1 MSDPG
6 RVLATGITA
15 LDARSWDFL
24 IKSLLEIID
33 REHIQTIVIGYPLTL
48 KGNRGKLVSQAE
60 KLSDLFISRGL
71 EVILWDERF
80 SSKAARQNLIRL
92 GVKTGHHKSEVDRKA
107 AEWILQA
114 YLDSLE

>member
-1 MSDPG
+1 M
-6 RVLATGITA
+6 
-15 LDARSWDFL
+15 
-24 IKSLLEIID
+24 
-33 REHIQTIVIGYPLTL
+33 
-48 KGNRGKLVSQAE
+48 
-60 KLSDLFISRGL
+60 
-71 EVILWDERF
+71 ILWDERF